1 MMKGWTWCP
10 SVPRKYPTP
19 LHHHQQPDHLI
30 QVIYAFMLFTPN
42 SACCRNQDSSDEE
55 MLSFLKIFCFP
66 ILKSR
71 CELQPR
77 FPVLSWKEWQ
87 SVWSFAATVHVLQ
100 VQCVVHLE
108 MLFCIT
114 VQQTGRSPLTSRT
127 NMTLPARELS
137 LT

>member
-1 MMKGWTWCP
+1 M
-10 SVPRKYPTP
+10 
-19 LHHHQQPDHLI
+19 QP
-30 QVIYAFMLFTPN
+30 Q
-42 SACCRNQDSSDEE
+42 
-55 MLSFLKIFCFP
+55 
-66 ILKSR
+66 
-71 CELQPR
+71 